1 MKKVYVLFVIFILLS
16 ILIINNKDSN
26 NSEEKQMELRSVF
39 ISYIELN
46 DYISGKSYE
55 ESVSNIDKIINNI
68 KNYKFNSIILQI
80 RSHNDAIYQTDMF
93 KVSDSIILNDGSNYD
108 VLSYFQDKCNLN
120 NIKLIV
126 WMNPYRIGK
135 EENISKKEWIGTN
148 NISKVGNLY
157 YYNPASS
164 EVQNY
169 LISAVEEVVN
179 KYNFYG
185 ILFDDYFYPSI
196 DIDNYDYEN
205 YIKSNTFITKDD
217 FHLMMVNKFIK
228 NVYAAVKSLNS
239 NVLFGISPEGNIDNN
254 YTKNFA
260 DVKTWVSESGYVDF
274 IMPQLYYGFFNSTRP
289 YYETLKEWNDMIKND
304 KISFYVALS
313 FYKVGFIDNYAKD
326 GYYEWVDNNDII
338 KKQILVARGYD
349 NYKGFS
355 LFRYDNLFNENN
367 KNDNS
372 DIEFNNV
379 VNILQ

>member
-169 LISAVEEVVN
+169 MEFFLMIIFILLLI
-179 KYNFYG
+179 
-185 ILFDDYFYPSI
+185 
-196 DIDNYDYEN
+196 
-205 YIKSNTFITKDD
+205 
-217 FHLMMVNKFIK
+217 
-228 NVYAAVKSLNS
+228 
-239 NVLFGISPEGNIDNN
+239 
-254 YTKNFA
+254 
-260 DVKTWVSESGYVDF
+260 
-274 IMPQLYYGFFNSTRP
+274 
-289 YYETLKEWNDMIKND
+289 
-304 KISFYVALS
+304 
-313 FYKVGFIDNYAKD
+313 
-326 GYYEWVDNNDII
+326 
-338 KKQILVARGYD
+338 
-349 NYKGFS
+349 
-355 LFRYDNLFNENN
+355 
-367 KNDNS
+367 
-372 DIEFNNV
+372 
-379 VNILQ
+379 